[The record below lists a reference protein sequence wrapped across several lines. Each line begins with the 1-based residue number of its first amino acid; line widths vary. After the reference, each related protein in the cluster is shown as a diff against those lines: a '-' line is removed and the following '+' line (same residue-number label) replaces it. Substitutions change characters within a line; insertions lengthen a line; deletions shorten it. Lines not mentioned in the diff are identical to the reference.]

1 MIKWKKREN
10 KECREKKMEAVM
22 AEFESPLLRY
32 AARILNNPVSAE
44 DVVQNVFIK
53 LFKAWPEGEHPTD
66 KLKPWLY
73 RVTHNEAVD
82 YIRKESRLHDLHEKQ
97 AAEDQVVAY
106 AGSDKAASV
115 GEKRALVLS
124 LLHQLHP
131 REQQIILLRLEEGLS
146 YKEIS
151 AVTGRSE
158 GNVGNV
164 MHHAVKKLSEK
175 IRNGSPSGKEEAV
188 S

>member
-53 LFKAWPEGEHPTD
+53 LFKVWPEGEHPTD

-82 YIRKESRLHDLHEKQ
+82 YIRRESRLHDLHEKH
-97 AAEDQVVAY
+97 ATEEKISADGAS
-106 AGSDKAASV
+106 ANDKAASA
-115 GEKRALVLS
+115 GEKRALVLN
-124 LLHQLHP
+124 LLHHLHP
-131 REQQIILLRLEEGLS
+131 REQQVILLRLEEGLS

-151 AVTGRSE
+151 SVTGRSE
-158 GNVGNV
+158 GNVGNIL
-164 MHHAVKKLSEK
+164 HHAVQKLSDK
-175 IRNGSPSGKEEAV
+175 IKTGAV
-188 S
+188 MEGRAI